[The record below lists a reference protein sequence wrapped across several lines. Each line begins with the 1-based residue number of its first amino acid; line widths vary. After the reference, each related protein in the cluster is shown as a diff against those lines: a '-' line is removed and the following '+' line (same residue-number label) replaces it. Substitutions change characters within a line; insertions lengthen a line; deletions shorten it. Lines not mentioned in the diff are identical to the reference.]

1 VVVVVV
7 VEHWDWD
14 GKIEIQMVTPQRE
27 RFNEPNNKIIT
38 VFVCVIDLLTCACRT
53 INKRSNFGSKS
64 RVLI

>member
-38 VFVCVIDLLTCACRT
+38 VFVCVIDLLVLAAQLT
-53 INKRSNFGSKS
+53 S
-64 RVLI
+64 VLILGPKVLVFD

>member
-38 VFVCVIDLLTCACRT
+38 VFVCVIDLLVLAAQLT
-53 INKRSNFGSKS
+53 S
-64 RVLI
+64 VLILGPKVEF